1 MRTVKSS
8 RTPRRPMARRP
19 VAAARV
25 RAPRSPA
32 PRRSVPRHQ
41 SLPPSSP
48 PPSSPP
54 PSSPL
59 PRASSPEFPLL
70 LGRGPAAQQQLI
82 ALEEP
87 DRVKRNKEIVEL
99 KEKVTQFPD
108 NAVYRTKLHDALE
121 DYKDDFGTWIP
132 DSDLPVFDAT
142 RRDLLETRSIVNLEP
157 LFLDA
162 ATAQFNPAYVKYF
175 DGRCDFKDQYG
186 VDIEPDDVLGYDID
200 TKGMGL
206 FYAREIIAKSGGD
219 LNRMRQIASQPF
231 TIQLVNPYP
240 QNDQRRAELDALY
253 LEYLR
258 YFSRRGCA
266 VESPPDTAT
275 KTIFEWVC
283 RPTLVDGELVETILS
298 YMRGRSFRQRVE
310 WYGEQAREK
319 AGVVSADTFYGST

>member
-1 MRTVKSS
+1 MMEGERGVANEGATSW
-8 RTPRRPMARRP
+8 REREETCA
-19 VAAARV
+19 VAA
-25 RAPRSPA
+25 P
-32 PRRSVPRHQ
+32 SVWLIQINMHPILAKRKVIWAAFRELIYTDLIVNTRE
-41 SLPPSSP
+41 LPF
-48 PPSSPP
+48 
-54 PSSPL
+54 L
-59 PRASSPEFPLL
+59 LL

-99 KEKVTQFPD
+99 KEKVAQFPD
-108 NAVYRTKLHDALE
+108 NAVYRTKLHDAHPTVE

-162 ATAQFNPAYVKYF
+162 TTAQFNPAYVKYF

-231 TIQLVNPYP
+231 TIQLVHSYP

-266 VESPPDTAT
+266 VESPPDTAM

-283 RPTLVDGELVETILS
+283 RPTLVD
-298 YMRGRSFRQRVE
+298 GRSFRQRVE

-319 AGVVSADTFYGST
+319 AGVISADTFYGST

>member
-1 MRTVKSS
+1 MPPILATVLTASL
-8 RTPRRPMARRP
+8 
-19 VAAARV
+19 VAASIVSSASRI
-25 RAPRSPA
+25 
-32 PRRSVPRHQ
+32 VP
-41 SLPPSSP
+41 
-48 PPSSPP
+48 
-54 PSSPL
+54 
-59 PRASSPEFPLL
+59 
-70 LGRGPAAQQQLI
+70 G
-82 ALEEP
+82 EP
-87 DRVKRNKEIVEL
+87 DRVKRNKDIVEL
-99 KEKVTQFPD
+99 KEKV
-108 NAVYRTKLHDALE
+108 VE

-186 VDIEPDDVLGYDID
+186 VDIEPDDVLSYDID

-231 TIQLVNPYP
+231 TIQL
-240 QNDQRRAELDALY
+240 LDALY

-275 KTIFEWVC
+275 KTIF
-283 RPTLVDGELVETILS
+283 D